1 MWSEC
6 STKRIAIQC
15 CNGGRAMREPTERD
29 VKKDIVLEK
38 CFNCM
43 TQKGIEGI
51 SVKDFSDAT
60 GMSASSLYYWFED
73 KDEIVLD
80 AVRWGLE
87 SNVNGIFDF
96 AFKHTNDLEK
106 LCKEIVKIAQE
117 KKCEFRLIFQVATS
131 PQYGEHIRQI
141 ADNLNFVYTKY
152 TEVLSEKVKI
162 PFEKLF
168 PLVNFV
174 VSSFVDCVIWEE
186 WKKLDEALKCIVE
199 MAMTQGARTEKK
211 CI

>member
-1 MWSEC
+1 
-6 STKRIAIQC
+6 
-15 CNGGRAMREPTERD
+15 MREPTERD

-38 CFNCM
+38 CWNCM
-43 TQKGIEGI
+43 AQKGIEGI

-80 AVRWGLE
+80 AVKWGLD

-106 LCKEIVKIAQE
+106 LCRGIVKIAQD
-117 KKCEFRLIFQVATS
+117 KKLEFRLIFQVATS
-131 PQYGEHIRQI
+131 PQYGKYIRQI
-141 ADNLNFVYTKY
+141 ADNLDALYMKY
-152 TEVLSEKVKI
+152 TEVLSKKLGI

-168 PLVNFV
+168 PYVNLV
-174 VSSFVDCVIWEE
+174 VSSFVDCVIWED
-186 WKKLDEALKCIVE
+186 WGKLEDEMKCIVE
-199 MAMTQGARTEKK
+199 MTKYQVAEKERK